1 MDEGA
6 EEKRINMRT
15 INISV
20 NETIFGKSASDS
32 TPFISSKEYVIK
44 TDSEGVKV
52 TYEQLKELND
62 IIPALIERDKP
73 PVENVGI

>member
-6 EEKRINMRT
+6 EEKRIKMRT
-15 INISV
+15 ISISV

-32 TPFISSKEYVIK
+32 TPFISSKEYVVK
-44 TDSEGVKV
+44 TDSEGVKL

-62 IIPALIERDKP
+62 IIPALVERDKP